1 MISFYG
7 FVSEISGSNLP
18 QIQNNSVLR
27 RFSKLSPDSGK
38 FNIIPIKIGYDTY
51 EAFKNY
57 SRSNG
62 KFEACDNLLNRRG
75 ESVDWKT
82 VYASNEE
89 MVNLKELANYILKIS
104 QIPNELSVANV
115 TLKRISNLESESS
128 TSW

>member
-51 EAFKNY
+51 NVFKNY
-57 SRSNG
+57 SGSNS
-62 KFEACDNLLNRRG
+62 KFNICDNLLNRRG
-75 ESVDWKT
+75 ESMDSKT

-89 MVNLKELANYILKIS
+89 MVNLKELANHILKTS

-115 TLKRISNLESESS
+115 TLKTISNLESESS
-128 TSW
+128 TS

>member
-18 QIQNNSVLR
+18 QIQNNSVLG

-51 EAFKNY
+51 NVLKNY
-57 SRSNG
+57 SGSNS
-62 KFEACDNLLNRRG
+62 KFNICDNLLNRRG
-75 ESVDWKT
+75 ESMDWKN

-89 MVNLKELANYILKIS
+89 IVNLKELANHILKTS

-115 TLKRISNLESESS
+115 TLKTISNLESESS
-128 TSW
+128 TS